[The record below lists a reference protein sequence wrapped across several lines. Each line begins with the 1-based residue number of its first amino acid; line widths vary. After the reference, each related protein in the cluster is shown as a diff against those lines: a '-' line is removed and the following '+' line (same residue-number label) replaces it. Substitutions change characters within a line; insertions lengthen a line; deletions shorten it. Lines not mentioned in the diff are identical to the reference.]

1 MKTTL
6 TQRLRI
12 IAASVCLA
20 STLAYDASAA
30 FYYWDPNGL
39 DTPAGGT
46 WDLTTAQW
54 STDAGPTATPVLWDP
69 TAAAVF
75 SVTNSPGSASTNYG
89 NFTINLDSAIGI
101 GGLYNDGING
111 STPATNLIFSGT
123 GSLNLASGINVFSA
137 GNGSIGGG
145 GGNNNIFRV
154 PITGSGSIDFQA
166 NVGSEYLTVA
176 NTYSGGT
183 TISTGNGIN
192 FSTSGVFGTGAIT
205 VNPNQSFI
213 VLATP
218 ATEPVSAGGAAFATG
233 PITIENDV
241 VASTGV
247 AGKVIL
253 VGSATAPVTFTGD
266 WNMGSQNQTLDFRNG
281 TVAAPTTI
289 SGAIS
294 GSGTFTKTGN
304 GVLVLSG
311 DNTYS
316 GKTVIGVGTLSVSS
330 INNVAGGSASSSL
343 GHPTTVAN
351 GTIGLG
357 ATTTAGTLLY
367 TGSGETTDRK
377 IDLAGTTGGG
387 IIQNDGTGA
396 LTFTSALTATGAGSK
411 ALTLQGSNADAN
423 TVSGAIVNNSAVN
436 ITSLTKAGT
445 GSWTLSGANT
455 YSGAT
460 KVSRGTLNVNSINSV
475 VGGSASSS
483 LGHPITVANG
493 TISLGASTTLGI
505 LRYLGAGETS
515 DRVINLSGTTGGA
528 TIQNDGSGALVFS
541 SDFTATGNGAKTLT
555 LRGSNKDDNTIN
567 GKIVDSTSATS
578 VTKTDSGKWI
588 LNGVNTYSGTT
599 TVSAGTLGIGNAS
612 AIGTGTFA
620 MGNGSYD
627 NTTGGALTI
636 ANTISLTGNSTF
648 IGTDNLALN
657 GAATLTGNRTVTVSA
672 NTLTFNSA
680 VGENS
685 AGRNFTKAGAG
696 KLVLNGANTYTGI
709 TTVSAGVLAVNG
721 SLSSLTNVV
730 AAGGTLDLSG
740 SISGGMTL
748 GNGGKVSG
756 AGTVIGTISLDS
768 GSTIAPGSSPGTL
781 ATGAQTWNGGA
792 HYAVE
797 INDAAGTAGT
807 NPGWDLIS
815 ITGGLTINA
824 TPGDKFNIDVISL
837 TLANTV
843 GDAANFDSTQ
853 NHAFTI
859 VTASGG
865 ITGFDAGNFNI
876 DTTGFSNTSDSGW
889 YLSQNGNDISLNFA
903 PVPEPSVL
911 AFGIMGGF
919 AFVGFA
925 LRGRFKK

>member
-1 MKTTL
+1 MKTAAFHL
-6 TQRLRI
+6 SRLI
-12 IAASVCLA
+12 LA
-20 STLAYDASAA
+20 GICFSSALALNAETA
-30 FYYWDPNGL
+30 FYYWDPNG
-39 DTPAGGT
+39 TPSDGT
-46 WDLTTAQW
+46 WDLTSEQW
-54 STDAGPTATPVLWDP
+54 ATDAGPTTTRVVWDP

-75 SVTNSPGSASTNYG
+75 SVTNTPGGVSTNYG

-123 GSLNLASGINVFSA
+123 GSLDLASGVNVFSV

-154 PITGSGSIDFQA
+154 PITGAGSIDFRA

-176 NTYSGGT
+176 NTYTGGT

-192 FSTSGVFGTGAIT
+192 FSTSGVFGTGTIT
-205 VNPNQSFI
+205 VSPNQSFI

-218 ATEPVSAGGAAFATG
+218 ANEPASAGGAVFANA
-233 PITIENDV
+233 PITIDNDV

-253 VGSATAPVTFTGD
+253 VGSATAPVTFSGD
-266 WNMGSQNQTLDFRNG
+266 WNMGGQNQTLDFRNG

-289 SGAIS
+289 SGVVS
-294 GSGTFTKTGN
+294 GSGTLTKIGN

-330 INNVAGGSASSSL
+330 INSVVGGSASSSL
-343 GHPTTVAN
+343 GHPITAAS

-357 ATTTAGTLLY
+357 STTSAGTLIY
-367 TGSGETTDRK
+367 TGDGETTDRV

-387 IIQNDGTGA
+387 TIQNDGTGGA
-396 LTFTSALTATGAGSK
+396 LVFTSAFTATGAGSK
-411 ALTLQGSNADAN
+411 TLTLQGSNSAAN
-423 TVSGAIVNNSAVN
+423 TVSGAIGNNSAAN

-460 KVSRGTLNVNSINSV
+460 KVSRGTLNVFSLNSV
-475 VGGSASSS
+475 VGGTASSS

-493 TISLGASTTLGI
+493 TISLGNSTTLGI

-515 DRVINLSGTTGGA
+515 DRVINLSGTTGGG
-528 TIQNDGSGALVFS
+528 TIQNDGTGALTFS
-541 SDFTATGNGAKTLT
+541 SAFTATGAGAKTLT
-555 LRGSNKDDNTIN
+555 LRGSNTGNNTIN

-578 VTKTDSGKWI
+578 VTKTDAGKWI
-588 LNGVNTYSGTT
+588 LNAANTYSGTT
-599 TVSAGTLGIGNAS
+599 TLSGGTLGIGNAS
-612 AIGTGTFA
+612 ALGTGTFA
-620 MGNGSYD
+620 IGSGSFD

-648 IGTDNLALN
+648 IGTDDLTLD

-672 NTLTFNSA
+672 NTLTFNNG
-680 VGENS
+680 VGQNS
-685 AGRNFTKAGAG
+685 GARNFTKTGSG
-696 KLVLNGANTYTGI
+696 KLILNGDNTYTGN
-709 TTVSAGVLAVNG
+709 TTVSAGTLVVNG
-721 SLSSLTNVV
+721 SLASPTNTV
-730 AAGGTLDLSG
+730 AAGATLDLSG
-740 SISGGMTL
+740 SITGGMTL
-748 GNGGKVSG
+748 GVGGRLSG
-756 AGTVIGTISLDS
+756 SGTVIGTVTLDS

-781 ATGAQTWNGGA
+781 NTGGQIWNGGA
-792 HYAVE
+792 QYAVE
-797 INDAAGTAGT
+797 INDANGTAGSD
-807 NPGWDLIS
+807 PGWDLIS

-824 TPGDKFNIDVISL
+824 TSSDKFNIDVISL
-837 TLANTV
+837 TLANTT

-853 NHAFTI
+853 NYSFKI
-859 VTASGG
+859 LTASAG
-865 ITGFDAGNFNI
+865 ITGFDTNSFNI
-876 DTTGFSNTSDSGW
+876 DTSAFSNSPDAGW
-889 YLSQNGNDISLNFA
+889 YLSQSGNDILLNFA
-903 PVPEPSVL
+903 PVPEPSTVAIGIMGVL
-911 AFGIMGGF
+911 AFAGS
-919 AFVGFA
+919 V
-925 LRGRFKK
+925 LNRRSKK